1 MKSIKFFV
9 NYLYSSIFT
18 SIIKLNLI
26 MNVKTTLL
34 KLFLYSI
41 ITMIEIQNRMNQ
53 NYIEFTSFIV
63 LIFL

>member
-1 MKSIKFFV
+1 
-9 NYLYSSIFT
+9 
-18 SIIKLNLI
+18 

-53 NYIEFTSFIV
+53 NYIEFTSTQ
-63 LIFL
+63 LY